1 MRPRDGRGPQRTL
14 PFDCRQRE
22 TKSSS
27 SGSGDCEE
35 KCYHALSTLFWTTC
49 RCFPSA
55 SSPQPC
61 RKGIPSPFDRR
72 RNRFRE
78 RKHLAQRHTA
88 AETFAAQSSGLPGS
102 GEVFEVHT
110 YPEQLA
116 VKPGESQFINCSTS
130 CSRPEAGG
138 LETILAKTLMTSG
151 AQWKEYMVS
160 NISQDT
166 IIYCYFTCFGEQR
179 LTSLNVSVF
188 YPPTQVLLKLQ
199 PTWVAVG
206 RPFTIKCHV
215 PAVKPLE
222 SLTLM
227 LLRGQEVLHNQTFW
241 GTADGTQGATATHNS
256 TAHREDGLHNFSC
269 QAILDLRSL
278 GGNIIHRVSEPQMLK
293 VYEPRP
299 DNQMVVIISVVSV
312 LLFLFVTS
320 ILLCFVL
327 GQHWRQRRM
336 GTYGVQG
343 A

>member
-1 MRPRDGRGPQRTL
+1 MALKALKKTLRQEAKLEVGQTRGGTPQGGPR
-14 PFDCRQRE
+14 
-22 TKSSS
+22 
-27 SGSGDCEE
+27 
-35 KCYHALSTLFWTTC
+35 LFPVSPWT
-49 RCFPSA
+49 PL
-55 SSPQPC
+55 
-61 RKGIPSPFDRR
+61 KMSPFGCWGLPAAL
-72 RNRFRE
+72 
-78 RKHLAQRHTA
+78 LAL
-88 AETFAAQSSGLPGS
+88 FCCPGS

-138 LETILAKTLMTSG
+138 LETILAKTLLKSG
-151 AQWKEYMVS
+151 AQWKEYLVS

-241 GTADGTQGATATHNS
+241 GTTDGTQGATATHNS

-278 GGNIIHRVSEPQMLK
+278 GGNIIHSVSEPQMLK